1 VLVGATPLGEAPV
14 VVPDLSDLGCSV
26 GCGAGR
32 YCRRCR
38 EGIRAEALLWLSDI
52 SDAHV
57 DRWGDPA
64 DTLVLLAPPSAF
76 SPTHP

>member
-1 VLVGATPLGEAPV
+1 MVVDATPLWDAPV
-14 VVPDLSDLGCSV
+14 VIPDLSDLGCSD

-52 SDAHV
+52 ADGHD
-57 DRWGDPA
+57 DRRDHSAGK
-64 DTLVLLAPPSAF
+64 LVLLAPSALGF
-76 SPTHP
+76 THP